1 MPSLVKGHMGNV
13 LRTGGRGQLGGFRET
28 GQLTELIQVTVV
40 AWSRVVAISGW
51 V

>member
-13 LRTGGRGQLGGFRET
+13 LRMGGREQLCGFRET
-28 GQLTELIQVTVV
+28 GQLTELIPVTVV
-40 AWSRVVAISGW
+40 AWSRAVAISGW